1 MRTAKAS
8 CEGLLQII
16 DDLLNFSKLQ
26 AGKVTLDLA
35 PVHIEELIADI
46 TDMLIAI
53 AIQKRINVTYMVA
66 NDVPAVIMADANRL
80 RQYVFLTM
88 MDVYILLSLDRR
100 IVINL
105 LGNAIKFTHEG
116 EIVIRCSIDR
126 HKKDVIQASNEVP
139 LLFEVVDTGI
149 GISEEQQKVL
159 FMPFSQVDG
168 STT

>member
-1 MRTAKAS
+1 
-8 CEGLLQII
+8 
-16 DDLLNFSKLQ
+16 
-26 AGKVTLDLA
+26 
-35 PVHIEELIADI
+35 
-46 TDMLIAI
+46 
-53 AIQKRINVTYMVA
+53 
-66 NDVPAVIMADANRL
+66 
-80 RQYVFLTM
+80 
-88 MDVYILLSLDRR
+88 MDYR

-126 HKKDVIQASNEVP
+126 HKKGTMQTSNDEVP